1 MSDSDLSGMSLENGD
16 ENLDEEVDELEE
28 FNEEDLPEI
37 E

>member
-1 MSDSDLSGMSLENGD
+1 MSLENGD